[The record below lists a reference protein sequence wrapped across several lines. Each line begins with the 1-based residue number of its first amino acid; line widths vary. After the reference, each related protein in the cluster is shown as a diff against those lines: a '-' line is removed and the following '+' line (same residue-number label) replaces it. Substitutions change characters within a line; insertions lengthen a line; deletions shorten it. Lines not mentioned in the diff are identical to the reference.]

1 MLQNPNLADVRPGDE
16 IDGFYLLTDATVR
29 TSSNGSR
36 YLSATLCDRSGSLDL
51 KMWDYGEDIGP
62 EDNGAAVRVRGQVL
76 DYRGTRQLNVRKLR
90 LAEASDGVN
99 AETLMPA
106 APIDAEE
113 AMRYVEGIL
122 ASLQDADYRKL
133 AETLFSR
140 RKEQF
145 KTVPAAKS
153 IHHGFRNG
161 LLMHTANM
169 LQTAEFLS
177 DLYAE
182 VVNRDLLLTGTLLH
196 DMAKIREFSFSPLG
210 AVRDY
215 SVEGRLLGHPFMGAQ
230 DVAEAAQELGVPQEK
245 SVLLQH
251 LLLSH
256 HGEPEFGAAV
266 LPMCAEAELLHLID
280 LIDSRMEIYAETLQ
294 DLPAGSFSDRIY
306 ALEKRIYKLPEPENE
321 KSS

>member
-1 MLQNPNLADVRPGDE
+1 
-16 IDGFYLLTDATVR
+16 
-29 TSSNGSR
+29 
-36 YLSATLCDRSGSLDL
+36 
-51 KMWDYGEDIGP
+51 
-62 EDNGAAVRVRGQVL
+62 
-76 DYRGTRQLNVRKLR
+76 
-90 LAEASDGVN
+90 
-99 AETLMPA
+99 
-106 APIDAEE
+106 
-113 AMRYVEGIL
+113 MRYVEGIL

-196 DMAKIREFSFSPLG
+196 DMAKIREFTFSPLG

-230 DVAEAAQELGVPQEK
+230 EVAEAAQALGVPQEK

-251 LLLSH
+251 LMLSH

-306 ALEKRIYKLPEPENE
+306 ALEKRIYKLPEAENE

>member
-51 KMWDYGEDIGP
+51 KMWDYGENIGP

-196 DMAKIREFSFSPLG
+196 DMAKSGSLPSHPSARSGTIPSKGGCWAIPSWAHRRWRRLRRRSGSRRKSPFCCSICCCRITENRNSARRCCRCAPRQSF
-210 AVRDY
+210 
-215 SVEGRLLGHPFMGAQ
+215 
-230 DVAEAAQELGVPQEK
+230 
-245 SVLLQH
+245 
-251 LLLSH
+251 
-256 HGEPEFGAAV
+256 
-266 LPMCAEAELLHLID
+266 CI
-280 LIDSRMEIYAETLQ
+280 
-294 DLPAGSFSDRIY
+294 
-306 ALEKRIYKLPEPENE
+306 
-321 KSS
+321 SST